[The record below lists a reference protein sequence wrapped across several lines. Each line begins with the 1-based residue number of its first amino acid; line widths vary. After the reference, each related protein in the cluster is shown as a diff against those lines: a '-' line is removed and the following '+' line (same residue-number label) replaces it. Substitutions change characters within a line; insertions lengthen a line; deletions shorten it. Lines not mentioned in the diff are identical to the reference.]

1 MRPGFI
7 GDGMKKIAFALTVL
21 FLASA
26 SFFAQAIP
34 LAEAKEMLAK
44 VDKTTG
50 YYGSDFTGEYVLV
63 QERPGQ
69 GNSITSAIMHRRD
82 SKAMCAIRITGPDSD
97 KGKGYVQFDPKSIWF
112 YDPSNKQFTFTAPK
126 DKFQNTNVNNS
137 DLRPQRYSEDYEI
150 TSAEYVTLGK
160 LDCVCFT
167 LNVGKKAANEVDYPM
182 LKIWVTKDDFLT
194 RKREDYSLSGQ
205 LLRVTAIPSYQKV
218 EGRSV
223 PSKMVIQD
231 RLRGQKINGKIKYES
246 TQVTVSNVS
255 FQKLGDVVYSKQYLE
270 NMSL

>member
-1 MRPGFI
+1 
-7 GDGMKKIAFALTVL
+7 MKRIITALLAFAALSTP
-21 FLASA
+21 
-26 SFFAQAIP
+26 FFAQSVP
-34 LAEAKEMLAK
+34 MDQAKEILKK
-44 VDKTTG
+44 VDQNTAYFGT
-50 YYGSDFTGEYVLV
+50 DFTGEYVLV
-63 QERPGQ
+63 QEKPGQ
-69 GNSITSAIMHRRD
+69 GNSITSAIMYRRD
-82 SKAMCAIRITGPDSD
+82 SKSMCTIRITGPDAD
-97 KGKGYVQFDPKSIWF
+97 KGKGYVQFDKNIWF

-126 DKFQNTNVNNS
+126 DKFQDTNVNNS
-137 DLRPQRYSEDYEI
+137 DLRPQHYSEYYDIE
-150 TSAEYVTLGK
+150 SAECVTLGK

-167 LNVGKKAANEVDYPM
+167 LNATKKASNEVDYP
-182 LKIWVTKDDFLT
+182 KIKLWATKDDCLT

-205 LLRVTAIPSYQKV
+205 LLRVSAIPSYQKV

-246 TQVTVSNVS
+246 TQITVSNVS

>member
-1 MRPGFI
+1 
-7 GDGMKKIAFALTVL
+7 MKKFFVLIALSIL
-21 FLASA
+21 SA
-26 SFFAQAIP
+26 PFFAQN
-34 LAEAKEMLAK
+34 LSMAEAKDILKK
-44 VDKTTG
+44 VDDATG
-50 YYGSDFTGEYVLV
+50 YYGVDFTGEYVLV
-63 QERPGQ
+63 QEKPGQ
-69 GNSITSAIMHRRD
+69 GSSITSAIMYRRD
-82 SKAMCAIRITGPDSD
+82 SKSMCTIRITGPEAD
-97 KGKGYVQFDPKSIWF
+97 KGKGYVQFDKNIWF

-126 DKFQNTNVNNS
+126 DKFQDTNVNNS
-137 DLRPQRYSEDYEI
+137 DLRPQHYSENYDI
-150 TSAEYVTLGK
+150 DKAEYVSLGK
-160 LDCVCFT
+160 LDCICFT
-167 LNVGKKAANEVDYPM
+167 LSAAKKILNDVDYPSIK
-182 LKIWVTKDDFLT
+182 LWVTKDDLLT

-231 RLRGQKINGKIKYES
+231 RLRGLKINGKIKYES

>member
-1 MRPGFI
+1 
-7 GDGMKKIAFALTVL
+7 MKKIFGIALFFVL
-21 FLASA
+21 TSP
-26 SFFAQAIP
+26 FFAQKIP
-34 LAEAKEMLAK
+34 LAQAQEILKK
-44 VDKTTG
+44 VDLSTG
-50 YYGSDFTGEYVLV
+50 YFGSDFTGEYVLV
-63 QERPGQ
+63 QEKPGQ

-82 SKAMCAIRITGPDSD
+82 SKSMCTIRITGPDAD
-97 KGKGYVQFDPKSIWF
+97 KGKGYVQFDKNIWF
-112 YDPSNKQFTFTAPK
+112 YDPSNKQFTFTAPR

-137 DLRPQRYSEDYEI
+137 DLRPQHYSDLYDI
-150 TSAEYVTLGK
+150 VDAEYVALGK
-160 LDCVCFT
+160 LDCVCFS
-167 LNVGKKAANEVDYPM
+167 LSAKKSSSNEVDYPSI
-182 LKIWVTKDDFLT
+182 KVWATKDDCLT

-205 LLRVTAIPSYQKV
+205 LLRVSAIPSYQKV

-246 TQVTVSNVS
+246 TQITVSNVS

>member
-1 MRPGFI
+1 
-7 GDGMKKIAFALTVL
+7 MKKIFLVFATLLT
-21 FLASA
+21 FSA
-26 SFFAQAIP
+26 PFFAQKIP
-34 LAEAKEMLAK
+34 MSEAKEILKKIDAS
-44 VDKTTG
+44 TG

-63 QERPGQ
+63 QEKPGQ

-82 SKAMCAIRITGPDSD
+82 SKSLCTIRITGPDSD

-112 YDPSNKQFTFTAPK
+112 YDPSNRQFTFTAPK
-126 DKFQNTNVNNS
+126 DKFQDTNVNNS
-137 DLRPQRYSEDYEI
+137 DLRPQRYSENYDI
-150 TSAEYVTLGK
+150 SDAEYVTLGK
-160 LDCVCFT
+160 LECICISLSV
-167 LNVGKKAANEVDYPM
+167 VKKAANDVDYPA
-182 LKIWVTKDDFLT
+182 LKIWVTKDDYLT

-218 EGRSV
+218 EGRQV
-223 PSKMVIQD
+223 PAKMVIQD

>member
-1 MRPGFI
+1 
-7 GDGMKKIAFALTVL
+7 MKRIITALLAFAAL
-21 FLASA
+21 SA
-26 SFFAQAIP
+26 PFFAQSVP
-34 LAEAKEMLAK
+34 MDQAKEILKK
-44 VDKTTG
+44 VDQNTAYFGT
-50 YYGSDFTGEYVLV
+50 DFTGEYVLV
-63 QERPGQ
+63 QEKPGQ
-69 GNSITSAIMHRRD
+69 GNSITSAIMYRRD
-82 SKAMCAIRITGPDSD
+82 SKSMCTIRITGPDAD
-97 KGKGYVQFDPKSIWF
+97 KGKGYVQFDKNIWF

-126 DKFQNTNVNNS
+126 DKFQDTNVNNS
-137 DLRPQRYSEDYEI
+137 DLRPQHYSECYEI
-150 TSAEYVTLGK
+150 ESAEYVTLGK

-167 LNVGKKAANEVDYPM
+167 LNATKKASNEVDYP
-182 LKIWVTKDDFLT
+182 KIKLWATKDDCLT

-205 LLRVTAIPSYQKV
+205 LLRVSAIPSYQKV

-246 TQVTVSNVS
+246 TQITVSNVS

>member
-1 MRPGFI
+1 
-7 GDGMKKIAFALTVL
+7 MKKIVT
-21 FLASA
+21 
-26 SFFAQAIP
+26 FFAAAFVFSAAFFPQKIS
-34 LAEAKEMLAK
+34 LDEAKEMLKK
-44 VDKTTG
+44 VDATTG
-50 YYGSDFTGEYVLV
+50 YYGTDFTGEYVLV
-63 QERPGQ
+63 QEKPGQ

-82 SKAMCAIRITGPDSD
+82 SKSMCSIRITGPDAD
-97 KGKGYVQFDPKSIWF
+97 KGKGYVQYDPKSIWF

-126 DKFQNTNVNNS
+126 DKFQDTNVNNS
-137 DLRPQRYSEDYEI
+137 DLRPQRYSENYNVVD
-150 TSAEYVTLGK
+150 AEYVTLGK
-160 LDCVCFT
+160 LSCVCFS
-167 LNVGKKAANEVDYPM
+167 LSVVKKAANDVDYPT
-182 LKIWVTKDDFLT
+182 LKIWVTKDDYLT

-218 EGRSV
+218 DGRSV

-231 RLRGQKINGKIKYES
+231 RLRGQKIDGKVKYES

>member
-1 MRPGFI
+1 
-7 GDGMKKIAFALTVL
+7 MKRIIIAFAAL
-21 FLASA
+21 FAVSA
-26 SFFAQAIP
+26 PFFAQKIP
-34 LAEAKEMLAK
+34 LDEAKAMLKK
-44 VDKTTG
+44 VDLTTG
-50 YYGSDFTGEYVLV
+50 YFGTDFTGEYVLV
-63 QERPGQ
+63 QEKPGQ

-82 SKAMCAIRITGPDSD
+82 SKSMCTIRITGPDAD

-112 YDPSNKQFTFTAPK
+112 YDPSNRQFTFTAPK
-126 DKFQNTNVNNS
+126 DKFQDTNVNNS
-137 DLRPQRYSEDYEI
+137 DLRPQHYSDNYEI
-150 TSAEYVTLGK
+150 EDAEYVILGK
-160 LDCVCFT
+160 LECVCFT
-167 LNVGKKAANEVDYPM
+167 LKVVKAAASEVDYPS
-182 LKIWVTKDDFLT
+182 LKIWATKDDFLT

-205 LLRVTAIPSYQKV
+205 LLRVSAIPSYQKV

-246 TQVTVSNVS
+246 TQVSVSNVS